1 MKKFILFISFIC
13 VTITSTAQI
22 HEIGLIGGGVNY
34 IGDIGP
40 EYYINPNNIMGGI
53 IYKWNINP
61 RIALRGTLNFAELSA
76 SDSDASNEGRKE
88 RGLSFTNSIQELA
101 VGIEYSFF
109 KYDINSARHRQTP
122 YLLVGLGA
130 IHFKGATDQV
140 NPSTYLYGSKFSAA
154 IPFGFGYKFAI
165 GRRFAMALE
174 LRTAYTFTDQIDYNN
189 PDIPSL
195 NFGNP
200 NSNDWYTFVGV
211 SFVYAFGRPP
221 CYETPY

>member
-76 SDSDASNEGRKE
+76 SDSDASNEGRKD

-130 IHFKGATDQV
+130 FNHKTITSGNIA
-140 NPSTYLYGSKFSAA
+140 NASKISAA

-174 LRTAYTFTDQIDYNN
+174 LRTTYTFTDQIDYNN
-189 PDIPSL
+189 PDIPGL
-195 NFGNP
+195 DFGNP

-221 CYETPY
+221 CYVTPY